1 MVISATNQI
10 AGNASHDYQYDDYTN
25 SNQQYNYPPNYQHQ
39 ISGESIQIVVNDVD
53 IDPQQKYDSKYILRE
68 KNISPDLNW
77 ILSQMIALIRNLNKL
92 VTVVVVEVPLQ
103 IQLQEKLPSITKKLQ
118 KVPLIMGMVYAWL
131 DNWILILR
139 LDESYGSTLED
150 QLMLEVL
157 STFWH
162 VQCPTSK
169 HSFQIA
175 KIIHISGIRVG
186 DKILEWD
193 GLPLST
199 VPIEDIPEFVETF
212 VNSTV
217 TVLLQRYEICE
228 FSMNIFFVKSTHSV

>member
-1 MVISATNQI
+1 MAGNLNYDSECCKSFTLLKNKKYDVNGSYVWEPIYLKASCFVFSTCNTMVMSATNQI

-77 ILSQMIALIRNLNKL
+77 ILSQMIAPKRNLNKL

-157 STFWH
+157 ST
-162 VQCPTSK
+162 
-169 HSFQIA
+169 
-175 KIIHISGIRVG
+175 
-186 DKILEWD
+186 
-193 GLPLST
+193 
-199 VPIEDIPEFVETF
+199 
-212 VNSTV
+212 N
-217 TVLLQRYEICE
+217 
-228 FSMNIFFVKSTHSV
+228 FFHF

>member
-1 MVISATNQI
+1 MVMSATNQI

-68 KNISPDLNW
+68 KNISHDLNC
-77 ILSQMIALIRNLNKL
+77 ILSQMIAPIRNLNKL
-92 VTVVVVEVPLQ
+92 VIVVVEVPLQ

-157 STFWH
+157 STLWHVH
-162 VQCPTSK
+162 VQCAMSK
-169 HSFQIA
+169 
-175 KIIHISGIRVG
+175 
-186 DKILEWD
+186 
-193 GLPLST
+193 LSSKLQKLY
-199 VPIEDIPEFVETF
+199 FR
-212 VNSTV
+212 NS
-217 TVLLQRYEICE
+217 
-228 FSMNIFFVKSTHSV
+228 SW

>member
-1 MVISATNQI
+1 MVMSATNQI

-157 STFWH
+157 LTFWH
-162 VQCPTSK
+162 VQCPISK
-169 HSFQIA
+169 QSFKIS
-175 KIIHISGIRVG
+175 KIIFQEFELGIRFWNG
-186 DKILEWD
+186 MDYLCLQCPLKIY
-193 GLPLST
+193 LSLWKL
-199 VPIEDIPEFVETF
+199 
-212 VNSTV
+212 S
-217 TVLLQRYEICE
+217 
-228 FSMNIFFVKSTHSV
+228 